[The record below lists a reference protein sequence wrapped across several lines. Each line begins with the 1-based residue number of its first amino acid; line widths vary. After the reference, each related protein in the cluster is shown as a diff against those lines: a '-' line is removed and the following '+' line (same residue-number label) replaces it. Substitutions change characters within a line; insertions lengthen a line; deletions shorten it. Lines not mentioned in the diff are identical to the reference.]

1 MDGWKMSFLLGP
13 GLFKGAMLVLGRVSW
28 RNKSNKK
35 ENQGL
40 GMEKTHTSED
50 SCWDVVEVGG
60 GVVFSHVQLCL
71 GKFQG
76 EWYGKLM
83 SLEKSLTL
91 HVCDTQKFQTHL
103 NLEQKHSRSST
114 VRTWK
119 MMFWKMLFLFQGLS
133 SKLGLEISG
142 FCAKFPVFFFP
153 IRWAP
158 VIRYKWSYSYNSYR
172 LGL

>member
-40 GMEKTHTSED
+40 GMEKNPHLWGQLLR
-50 SCWDVVEVGG
+50 CGWGGWWG
-60 GVVFSHVQLCL
+60 GVFTCSTLSREIPGGMVWEAYVPGEIPNSACL
-71 GKFQG
+71 
-76 EWYGKLM
+76 W
-83 SLEKSLTL
+83 
-91 HVCDTQKFQTHL
+91 HP
-103 NLEQKHSRSST
+103 
-114 VRTWK
+114 
-119 MMFWKMLFLFQGLS
+119 
-133 SKLGLEISG
+133 EISDTSQPRTETLP
-142 FCAKFPVFFFP
+142 KFNSSHLKDDVLEDAFPFPGALFKTWIRNFRFLCEVSCFFFP

>member
-103 NLEQKHSRSST
+103 NLEQKTLPKFNSSHLKDD
-114 VRTWK
+114 VLEDAFPFPGALFKTWIRN
-119 MMFWKMLFLFQGLS
+119 FRFLCEVS
-133 SKLGLEISG
+133 
-142 FCAKFPVFFFP
+142 CFFFSP
-153 IRWAP
+153 
-158 VIRYKWSYSYNSYR
+158 
-172 LGL
+172 